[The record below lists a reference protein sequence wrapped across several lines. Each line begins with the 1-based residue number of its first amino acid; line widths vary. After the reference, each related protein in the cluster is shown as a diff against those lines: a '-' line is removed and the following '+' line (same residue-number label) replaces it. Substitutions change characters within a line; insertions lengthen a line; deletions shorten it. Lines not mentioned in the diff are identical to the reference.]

1 MIELTD
7 RNYEASEVMGG
18 EVRILHEQLY
28 QSASLDEMARL
39 TETFLLKR
47 LATVKPFHPV
57 HAAAVGILMRHG
69 RVHLDDM
76 VRKTGL
82 SQRQF
87 ERKFIEH
94 VGMGPKL
101 YCRVSRL
108 NYALRLKEERP
119 DCPWTD
125 ITYEVGYF
133 DQMHL
138 VRDFRL
144 LTSVTPSE
152 FVRLIA
158 EGFAA

>member
-1 MIELTD
+1 MT
-7 RNYEASEVMGG
+7 
-18 EVRILHEQLY
+18 
-28 QSASLDEMARL
+28 RL

-47 LATVKPFHPV
+47 LGAVKPFHPV
-57 HAAAVGILMRHG
+57 QVAAAAILIRHG
-69 RVHLDDM
+69 QVHLDDL
-76 VRKTGL
+76 VRETGL

-87 ERKFIEH
+87 ERKFIEQ
-94 VGMGPKL
+94 VGMSPKL

-125 ITYEVGYF
+125 ITYEAGYF

-138 VRDFRL
+138 IRDFKL
-144 LTSVTPSE
+144 LTAATPSE

-158 EGFAA
+158 QGFAA